1 MPRKGDSKLN
11 NTNVVQ
17 EYLNGKTTYELGE
30 KYGVNRATVG
40 RYLKKQGVEL
50 RSSTDDMYADSWKS
64 PYHFDEHWLDELDC
78 EEKFYFLRFFA
89 ADGCNRENYNNA
101 VIALSDVDLEL
112 LEKFKVLLKSDRPIR
127 KGKNG
132 VTKKGEQKY
141 RVIFELTSK
150 YFCSRLTELGLMR
163 AKTLKICFPDYVP
176 DKYLSAYVRGV
187 FDGDG
192 CVSICYTTSKPK
204 GSCNIAG
211 TELFIKDL
219 QKIFIEKLN
228 VHATVD
234 NQHGNSWAVDINRQ
248 EDMKVFLDWI
258 YGDANIYLERK
269 YQKYLEFLNSRD
281 FSQESVRQRRRRI

>member
-1 MPRKGDSKLN
+1 M
-11 NTNVVQ
+11 Q
-17 EYLNGKTTYELGE
+17 
-30 KYGVNRATVG
+30 
-40 RYLKKQGVEL
+40 
-50 RSSTDDMYADSWKS
+50 
-64 PYHFDEHWLDELDC
+64 
-78 EEKFYFLRFFA
+78 
-89 ADGCNRENYNNA
+89 
-101 VIALSDVDLEL
+101 
-112 LEKFKVLLKSDRPIR
+112 
-127 KGKNG
+127 
-132 VTKKGEQKY
+132 
-141 RVIFELTSK
+141 
-150 YFCSRLTELGLMR
+150 
-163 AKTLKICFPDYVP
+163 AKTLKIRFPDYVP

-234 NQHGNSWAVDINRQ
+234 NQCGNSWAVDINRQ
-248 EDMKVFLDWI
+248 EDMKIFLDCI

-281 FSQESVRQRRRRI
+281 FSQESVRQRKRRIQANKNDIIQAYLGGQSISQISETFRCSSNAIFRLLKKENIQPNRENKKLEMGDK

>member
-1 MPRKGDSKLN
+1 MPRKGESKLS
-11 NTNVVQ
+11 NTNVIQ
-17 EYLNGKTTYELGE
+17 EYLDGKTTYELGE

-50 RSSTDDMYADSWKS
+50 RSSKDDMYADSWKS

-89 ADGCNRENYNNA
+89 VDGCNKSQYNNA
-101 VIALSDVDLEL
+101 VIGIQDGDLEL
-112 LEKFKVLLKSDRPIR
+112 LEKFKILLKSDRPIR
-127 KGKNG
+127 IEKNG
-132 VTKKGEQKY
+132 VNKKKEQ
-141 RVIFELTSK
+141 RFRAVFELTSK
-150 YFCSRLTELGLMR
+150 YFCSKLTELGLMR
-163 AKTLKICFPDYVP
+163 AKTLKICFPDYIP

-204 GSCNIAG
+204 GSCNITG

-248 EDMKVFLDWI
+248 EDMKIFLDWI

-269 YQKYLEFLNSRD
+269 YQKYLEFLSSRD
-281 FSQESVRQRRRRI
+281 FSQESVRQRKRRI